1 MPITL
6 NGDGTVTGVSVG
18 GLPDG
23 IVDTDMLAANAV
35 ATAKIADDAVTDAKE
50 NLSGAAKAWIKFN
63 GNTTGAILGSY
74 GITSISN
81 PDTGEY
87 IITFSTAFANANYVA
102 TACCSG
108 IPANARAMGL
118 VDGAQTTTT
127 CRVNIFST
135 SAGGDKEDTEENGM
149 AFFGAQ

>member
-1 MPITL
+1 MAVAI
-6 NGDGTVTGVSVG
+6 NGNGTVTGISVG

-23 IVDTDMLAANAV
+23 IVDTDMIAA
-35 ATAKIADDAVTDAKE
+35 DAVTDPKVV
-50 NLSGAAKAWIKFN
+50 LSGAAKAWIKFN
-63 GNTTGAILGSY
+63 GNTTGAILNSF

-81 PDTGEY
+81 PDTAEY

-102 TACCSG
+102 TACVSG
-108 IPANARAMGL
+108 SPAIHRGMGI
-118 VDGAQTTTT
+118 VDGAQTTTS

-135 SAGGDKEDTEENGM
+135 SGGGDHEDTDENGM